1 MTQSY
6 TDRTAILTSPDRTR
20 HAAQD
25 PLRVV
30 GLTKTYGS
38 RRNPVTALAGVTTSF
53 TAGTFTAVMG
63 PSGSGKTTLLQCAS
77 GLDRPTAGTV
87 HVDGRELVQGSEAEV
102 TRFRRTRIGFVFQQY
117 NLLPTLTASQNV
129 ALPMRLAGRKVD
141 RKRCLD
147 LLDQVGLGGHA
158 DRRPTE
164 LSGGQQQRVAIARAL
179 ASRPSIVFADEPT
192 GALDGTSAA
201 GVLSLLRR
209 AVDEYGQT
217 MVMVTHDPI
226 AAAFAD
232 AVVFLADGQI
242 AGTMKDPTAAAVSEQ
257 MLRLDPARRTDAIR

>member
-1 MTQSY
+1 MNAAQ
-6 TDRTAILTSPDRTR
+6 TDRMDILTSSDLTR
-20 HAAQD
+20 HAMQD

-30 GLTKTYGS
+30 GLTKTYGPPS
-38 RRNPVTALAGVTTSF
+38 NRVTALAGVTTSF
-53 TAGTFTAVMG
+53 AAGTFTAIMG

-77 GLDRPTAGTV
+77 GLDRPTGGTV
-87 HVDGRELVQGSEAEV
+87 HVDGREFVQGGEAAA

-117 NLLPTLTASQNV
+117 NLLPTLTALQNV
-129 ALPMRLAGRKVD
+129 TLPMRLAGRKVN
-141 RKRCLD
+141 RRQCMD
-147 LLDQVGLGGHA
+147 LLEQVGLAGFV

-201 GVLSLLRR
+201 EVLSLLRR
-209 AVDEYGQT
+209 AVDTYGQT

-232 AVVFLADGQI
+232 SVVFLADGRI
-242 AGTMKDPTAAAVSEQ
+242 VGTMKNPSAAAVSEQ
-257 MLRLDPARRTDAIR
+257 MLRLDLARRNDGPR